1 MLIGFGGGM
10 TSIDFG
16 FTMSKVEVKKSPL
29 CKQWF
34 HVIFLRTF
42 CLRAIIFYMLNGF
55 GGDMPP
61 IDIKLIKSKV
71 KVRRITFVKRWFPLY
86 LDILLSQR
94 FQMSSA
100 Y

>member
-1 MLIGFGGGM
+1 MLIGFEGGM
-10 TSIDFG
+10 TSIYLG
-16 FTMSKVEVKKSPL
+16 FTMSKVEVKKVRYV
-29 CKQWF
+29 KNGF
-34 HVIFLRTF
+34 MTF
-42 CLRAIIFYMLNGF
+42 SFGLRAIIFYMLNGL

-61 IDIKLIKSKV
+61 IDIKLIKSKD

-94 FQMSSA
+94 FHMSSA